1 MIIIIII
8 IIFCVF
14 CRHSGLQRT
23 LFTMNFDSIILL
35 TCLTSLESFIP
46 SYRVAA
52 HPVVTSASP
61 PFDLLS
67 FDVSPRQEQNGLY
80 SALTFVSPLPFVL
93 PFVRHIIATLS
104 PARCS
109 LSPLLTPISK
119 PLTNDPTEGEKR
131 RAYVKTLP
139 LRTLQSRQRVKREG
153 RMKNLGHY
161 GTTPILV
168 GK

>member
-1 MIIIIII
+1 
-8 IIFCVF
+8 
-14 CRHSGLQRT
+14 
-23 LFTMNFDSIILL
+23 
-35 TCLTSLESFIP
+35 
-46 SYRVAA
+46 
-52 HPVVTSASP
+52 
-61 PFDLLS
+61 
-67 FDVSPRQEQNGLY
+67 
-80 SALTFVSPLPFVL
+80 
-93 PFVRHIIATLS
+93 
-104 PARCS
+104 
-109 LSPLLTPISK
+109 LTPISK